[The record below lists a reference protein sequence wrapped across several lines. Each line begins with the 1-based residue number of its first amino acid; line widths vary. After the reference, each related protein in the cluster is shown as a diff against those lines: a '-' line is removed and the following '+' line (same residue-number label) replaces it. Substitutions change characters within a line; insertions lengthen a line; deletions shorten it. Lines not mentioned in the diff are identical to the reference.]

1 MANPVVHFE
10 ITGPD
15 GDALRAFY
23 SEIFGWE
30 ISVMKEPMD
39 YGSVGAQDGKG
50 IGGGV
55 AQSEHAG
62 VTVYVEVDDP
72 AEVLARIAEAG
83 GETVQDVTEVPDIVT
98 FAMFR
103 DPQGNVIGL
112 VKGGGGEEH
121 EDEVE
126 GEEAAG

>member
-1 MANPVVHFE
+1 MHFE

-23 SEIFGWE
+23 SGIFGWE
-30 ISVMKEPMD
+30 FAVMKEPMD

-55 AQSEHAG
+55 AQGEHSG

-83 GETVQDVTEVPDIVT
+83 GETVQDVTEIPDIVT

-103 DPQGNVIGL
+103 DPQGNVVGL
-112 VKGGGGEEH
+112 VKGGGEEH
-121 EDEVE
+121 EGHDADDADEE
-126 GEEAAG
+126 GGAE